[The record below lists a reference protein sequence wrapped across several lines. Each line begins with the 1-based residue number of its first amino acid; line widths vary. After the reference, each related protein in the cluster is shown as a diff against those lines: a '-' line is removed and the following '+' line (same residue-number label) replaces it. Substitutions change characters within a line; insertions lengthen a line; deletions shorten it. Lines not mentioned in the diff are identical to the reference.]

1 MRNLIYKL
9 IKLDLSNL
17 NLLEKNYYIFCI
29 SIFDHFLT
37 ENEYINAELVSYN
50 DAKKSVRKKM
60 LFNIIEIKFIFIYKY
75 LFKISKGN
83 VIAIID
89 NKPIRIKSFN
99 NYMYLLDDV
108 LKEKKLY
115 LFIYPSLSCFTNTG
129 YDLTHQFFVKKNKFN
144 MKKQIEILANKTK
157 LNIINIK

>member
-17 NLLEKNYYIFCI
+17 NLLEKKYYIFCI

-37 ENEYINAELVSYN
+37 ENEYINADLVSYN

-60 LFNIIEIKFIFIYKY
+60 LFNKIENKFIFIYKY
-75 LFKISKGN
+75 LFKISKEN

-89 NKPIRIKSFN
+89 NKPIRIKPFN
-99 NYMYLLDDV
+99 NYMYLLDNA
-108 LKEKKLY
+108 LKEKRLY
-115 LFIYPSLSCFTNTG
+115 IFIYPLLGCFTITG
-129 YDLTHQFFVKKNKFN
+129 YDLTHQFFVKKTNLFLKNKL
-144 MKKQIEILANKTK
+144 KS
-157 LNIINIK
+157 

>member
-17 NLLEKNYYIFCI
+17 NLLEKKYYIFCI

-37 ENEYINAELVSYN
+37 ENEYINADLVSYN

-60 LFNIIEIKFIFIYKY
+60 LFNKIENKFIFIYKY
-75 LFKISKGN
+75 LFKISKEN

-99 NYMYLLDDV
+99 NYMYLLDNA
-108 LKEKKLY
+108 LKEKRLY
-115 LFIYPSLSCFTNTG
+115 IFIYPLLGCFTITG
-129 YDLTHQFFVKKNKFN
+129 YDLTHQIFVKKNKFIL
-144 MKKQIEILANKTK
+144 KKQIEILANKTK
-157 LNIINIK
+157 LNIIKI

>member
-17 NLLEKNYYIFCI
+17 NLLEKEYYIFCI

-37 ENEYINAELVSYN
+37 ENEYINADLVSYN

-60 LFNIIEIKFIFIYKY
+60 LFNKIENKFIFIYTY
-75 LFKISKGN
+75 LFKISKAN

-99 NYMYLLDDV
+99 NYMYLLDNV

-115 LFIYPSLSCFTNTG
+115 IFIYPLLGCFTITG
-129 YDLTHQFFVKKNKFN
+129 YDLTHQFFVKKNKFIL
-144 MKKQIEILANKTK
+144 KKQIEILANKTK
-157 LNIINIK
+157 LNIIKI

>member
-60 LFNIIEIKFIFIYKY
+60 LFNIIENKFIFIYKY

-115 LFIYPSLSCFTNTG
+115 LFIYPSLSCFTTTG

>member
-60 LFNIIEIKFIFIYKY
+60 LFNIIENKFIFIYKY